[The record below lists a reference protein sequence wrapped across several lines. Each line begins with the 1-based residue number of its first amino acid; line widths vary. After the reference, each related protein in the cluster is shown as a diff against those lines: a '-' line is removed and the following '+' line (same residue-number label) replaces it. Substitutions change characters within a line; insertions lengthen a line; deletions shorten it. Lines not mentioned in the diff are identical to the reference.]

1 MSSFRA
7 YREAQLQG
15 RLPDRDLPALPTDAI
30 AFQGERAGLVSRAVA
45 AGIDVAIVFVVV
57 LGTVAVLWMLS
68 FIINPTNADI
78 AGSLQ
83 QAADRTDRIPSP
95 ITLVLY
101 GYLVNVLYWTA
112 FWALSGRTIG
122 NLVMGLRVVSSKG
135 NHPGWVGSF
144 LRAVFCTAFPFGLL
158 WVLVSGQ
165 NRSVQDV
172 VLRTSVIYDWVVG
185 IPWLS
190 ANPGPSYGRQDEE
203 AS

>member
-7 YREAQLQG
+7 YREAQAHG

-45 AGIDVAIVFVVV
+45 AAIDVAIVFVVV
-57 LGTVAVLWMLS
+57 LATIAALWMLS
-68 FIINPTNADI
+68 FIINPTSADF
-78 AGSLQ
+78 ATSLQ
-83 QAADRTDRIPSP
+83 DAAGRQDRIPSV
-95 ITLVLY
+95 LSMVLY
-101 GYLVNVLYWTA
+101 GYLVNVLYWTV

-122 NLVMGLRVVSSKG
+122 NLVMGLRVINSKG
-135 NHPGWVGSF
+135 NRPGWVGSF
-144 LRAVFCTAFPFGLL
+144 LRAMFCTAFPFGLL
-158 WVLVSGQ
+158 WVLVSGR

-190 ANPGPSYGRQDEE
+190 ASPGPSYGRQSEE